1 MTKINFKSPLVI
13 FFGIVGL
20 LGAVCVMLIA
30 LALFGPRPIQKKI
43 FRMFHTPTN
52 LYLADYGNF
61 FFLSGHG
68 VRTKDPKAE
77 RMHRLN
83 YSFIMGPTIT
93 QIPPPPLYIKL
104 PDGKSYFLPELP
116 EEVVAKLFV
125 RRKYRKKNRI
135 KTIDVTMEPIVML
148 FSHSEMGK

>member
-20 LGAVCVMLIA
+20 LGSVCVMLIA

-43 FRMFHTPTN
+43 FRMFYTPTN
-52 LYLADYGNF
+52 LSIAHYGNF
-61 FFLSGHG
+61 RFKSDHG
-68 VRTKDPKAE
+68 VRTKDPKVE
-77 RMHRLN
+77 RMHGLN

-93 QIPPPPLYIKL
+93 QIPPPSLYIKL

-116 EEVVAKLFV
+116 EEVVVKFFI
-125 RRKYRKKNRI
+125 RKKYRKKNRAI
-135 KTIDVTMEPIVML
+135 AINVTIAPIVIPFL
-148 FSHSEMGK
+148 YSEMGK